1 MKWTGYWSRR
11 HVIKVS
17 LQLAVC
23 GAVESFLLGGTLAA
37 DENVAMHRL
46 ASVCAELNCSTT
58 IAKACCQKLA
68 LGEYTFVRLSALILD
83 DLSSNG
89 MDSGSR
95 DAIASS
101 LREKSRQDFGRE
113 KTVSVDGWI
122 LSLTEARTYALTAF
136 LGGRFASR

>member
-1 MKWTGYWSRR
+1 MKWAGYWSRR
-11 HVIKVS
+11 NVIKVS
-17 LQLAVC
+17 LQLGVF
-23 GAVESFLLGGTLAA
+23 GAVESLFLGGTLGA
-37 DENVAMHRL
+37 DENAAMRNL
-46 ASVCAELNCSTT
+46 ASVCSKLNCSTN

-68 LGEYTFVRLSALILD
+68 LERYSFVQLSTLILD
-83 DLSSNG
+83 DLLSNG

-113 KTVSVDGWI
+113 ETVSIDGWI

-136 LGGRFASR
+136 PRGRIASR